1 MDQPGSCKLLYVA
14 CCHCNAY
21 SNPCKQTFKKIH
33 MRQVVFQ
40 TQKPVTQVK
49 TITKAEVK
57 SPKKKLLKDSFNG
70 IF

>member
-1 MDQPGSCKLLYVA
+1 
-14 CCHCNAY
+14 
-21 SNPCKQTFKKIH
+21 

-49 TITKAEVK
+49 PVNRAQVK
-57 SPKKKLLKDSFNG
+57 SPKKKILNDSFRG

>member
-1 MDQPGSCKLLYVA
+1 
-14 CCHCNAY
+14 
-21 SNPCKQTFKKIH
+21 

-49 TITKAEVK
+49 PVTKAEAK
-57 SPKKKLLKDSFNG
+57 SSKKKILKDSFRG

>member
-1 MDQPGSCKLLYVA
+1 
-14 CCHCNAY
+14 
-21 SNPCKQTFKKIH
+21 

-49 TITKAEVK
+49 TITKAQVK
-57 SPKKKLLKDSFNG
+57 SPKKKFLKDSFNG

>member
-1 MDQPGSCKLLYVA
+1 
-14 CCHCNAY
+14 
-21 SNPCKQTFKKIH
+21 

-49 TITKAEVK
+49 PVNRAQVK